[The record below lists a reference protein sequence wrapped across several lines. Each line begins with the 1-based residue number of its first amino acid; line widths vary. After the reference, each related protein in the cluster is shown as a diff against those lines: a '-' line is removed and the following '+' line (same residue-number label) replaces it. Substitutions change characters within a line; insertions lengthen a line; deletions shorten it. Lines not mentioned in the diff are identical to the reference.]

1 MKSFYLFVSV
11 FCIFSISCKSQGDS
25 TKTKTSYFKIAAN
38 YLSNAVYSGR
48 TDSSV
53 VPYLRPSIGYYNKS
67 GFFIAAGMSIL
78 VSPSDPIQLDLIS
91 ADIGYEFSINDK
103 LAAGISASKYVYSDA
118 SFATAS
124 ELKGAVGVNLSYDVP
139 AITVGV
145 GSELY
150 FSTNTDINANI
161 NLSHS
166 FALDQTDKWKV
177 IPTLQVNAGTQYFNQ
192 AYYQF
197 RKYSVPTSNGSGS
210 NKGKG
215 HSHGGSSTGTV
226 QSVVFTDQKKFALLD
241 YELSLPLTYDL
252 KNWGL
257 FLTPFYVLPTSA
269 ATYAINGQ
277 LQREQLSNTFF
288 VEAGVYLK
296 LRK

>member
-1 MKSFYLFVSV
+1 MRFAAIPILFLLLLIFDNKSAGQTCSTRYSSH
-11 FCIFSISCKSQGDS
+11 IYTSISYD
-25 TKTKTSYFKIAAN
+25 TFIHAIT
-38 YLSNAVYSGR
+38 
-48 TDSSV
+48 
-53 VPYLRPSIGYYNKS
+53 SIGN
-67 GFFIAAGMSIL
+67 G
-78 VSPSDPIQLDLIS
+78 
-91 ADIGYEFSINDK
+91 
-103 LAAGISASKYVYSDA
+103 
-118 SFATAS
+118 T
-124 ELKGAVGVNLSYDVP
+124 
-139 AITVGV
+139 ITVGV

-177 IPTLQVNAGTQYFNQ
+177 TPTLQVNAGTQYFNQ

-215 HSHGGSSTGTV
+215 HSHGGTSTGNV

-257 FLTPFYVLPTSA
+257 FLTPFYVLPTTA